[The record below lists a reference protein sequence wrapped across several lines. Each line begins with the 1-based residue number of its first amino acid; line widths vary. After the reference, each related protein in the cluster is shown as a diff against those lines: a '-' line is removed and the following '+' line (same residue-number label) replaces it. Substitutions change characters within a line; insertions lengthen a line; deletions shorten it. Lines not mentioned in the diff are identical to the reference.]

1 MRVVIVVPGRVVS
14 PPRTLARATDEK
26 ELLRRK
32 VGVSAFS
39 FLSFLMVRAVVAV
52 EVEIGVGLVQL

>member
-1 MRVVIVVPGRVVS
+1 MPGRVVR
-14 PPRTLARATDEK
+14 PPGALARTTAEK

-52 EVEIGVGLVQL
+52 EVGIGVGLVQL